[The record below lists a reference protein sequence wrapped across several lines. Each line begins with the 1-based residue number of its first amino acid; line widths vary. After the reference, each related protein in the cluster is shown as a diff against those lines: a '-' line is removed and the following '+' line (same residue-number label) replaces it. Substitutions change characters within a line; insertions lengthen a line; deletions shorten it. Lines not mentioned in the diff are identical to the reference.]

1 MRLLKSAVLL
11 IAACASVF
19 PAHASIV
26 TLGGASTTVNLDA
39 GVVGT
44 LVGAGLSLSPLGTA
58 SLSGT
63 SAVFPITGG
72 TIDTD
77 LNTAEIFHDGSGLRF
92 QAGGS
97 ILDLE
102 NFRIDASIVPGSESG
117 VLTGDVSGGISA
129 SGVALFNIGP
139 GLSLSLTSTAA
150 GALTG
155 VFGLPDLTGT
165 AIGSAAVDPAAIPE
179 PSTLLLL
186 SSAGLAA
193 AAIRRLKHRSS

>member
-1 MRLLKSAVLL
+1 MRLLEGAVLL
-11 IAACASVF
+11 FAACASVI

-26 TLGGASTTVNLDA
+26 TLGGGSTTVNLDA

-44 LVGAGLSLSPLGTA
+44 LVGAGLSLSPLRTA
-58 SLSGT
+58 SLAGT
-63 SAVFPITGG
+63 TAVFPITGG

-77 LNTAEIFHDGSGLRF
+77 LNTAEILHDGSGLRF
-92 QAGGS
+92 QSGGS

-117 VLTGDVSGGISA
+117 VLTGDVSGGVSA
-129 SGVALFNIGP
+129 AGIPLFNIGP

-150 GALTG
+150 GALAG

-165 AIGSAAVDPAAIPE
+165 VIGSAAVDPAAVPE
-179 PSTLLLL
+179 PSTFLLL
-186 SSAGLAA
+186 SSAGLAV
-193 AAIRRLKHRSS
+193 AAIRRLRPRRS